1 MPTPKPMAMRLRNTL
16 LIGLWALSCGTG
28 ARADA
33 LVEELD
39 LKAAYVFN
47 FIQFIEWPE
56 NEAVASRDWSICV
69 SPFSPLKRPLS
80 ALEGKP
86 ARKGQPIQV
95 RLLDLGALHKCRVAV
110 LHNADVEPMLRA
122 LQSMPAG
129 HGILTIADEM
139 TFASPEIMITL
150 SQQDGHIVFGINAS
164 AASKAGLTVSSRLL
178 RLAKAGK

>member
-86 ARKGQPIQV
+86 AREGQPVRV
-95 RLLDLGALHKCRVAV
+95 RLLDIGAVHKCRVV
-110 LHNADVEPMLRA
+110 VFSNADVDSVLRA
-122 LQSMPAG
+122 LQALPSG
-129 HGILTIADEM
+129 HGILTIADEV
-139 TFASPEIMITL
+139 TFANPEILVTL
-150 SQQDGHIVFGINAS
+150 SHQDGRIVFGISAN
-164 AASKAGLTVSSRLL
+164 AASRAGLTVSSRLL

>member
-1 MPTPKPMAMRLRNTL
+1 MRLRNTL

-69 SPFSPLKRPLS
+69 SPFSP
-80 ALEGKP
+80 
-86 ARKGQPIQV
+86 
-95 RLLDLGALHKCRVAV
+95 
-110 LHNADVEPMLRA
+110 
-122 LQSMPAG
+122 
-129 HGILTIADEM
+129 
-139 TFASPEIMITL
+139 
-150 SQQDGHIVFGINAS
+150 
-164 AASKAGLTVSSRLL
+164 
-178 RLAKAGK
+178 

>member
-1 MPTPKPMAMRLRNTL
+1 MCF
-16 LIGLWALSCGTG
+16 AL
-28 ARADA
+28 
-33 LVEELD
+33 
-39 LKAAYVFN
+39 
-47 FIQFIEWPE
+47 Q
-56 NEAVASRDWSICV
+56 
-69 SPFSPLKRPLS
+69 PLKRPLS

-86 ARKGQPIQV
+86 ARKGQPVQV

-110 LHNADVEPMLRA
+110 FHNADVEPMLRA

-150 SQQDGHIVFGINAS
+150 SQQDGRIVFGVSAS

-178 RLAKAGK
+178 RLAKASK